1 MTDPIVE
8 RREARWHLDK
18 KIPLGLIVA
27 AVVQAAALVGSYYKI
42 VSDIELLKADVMTL
56 HTRDNKV
63 ETDLREAVAEVKA
76 QYIRLDMKLD
86 RLIEKGH
93 K

>member
-8 RREARWHLDK
+8 RREAHWHLDK

-27 AVVQAAALVGSYYKI
+27 AVVQASALVGSYYKI